1 MMKSKSKQANY
12 IIALLPLIIIY
23 TIIFFI
29 PIARIFIL
37 SFKGMDGFTLDNY
50 FRVLQ
55 VKGYLIIFLRTFKLG
70 LTVTG
75 ICLILGYVVSYFLYI
90 VNDKYKKVIM
100 FFIIIPFWTS
110 LLVRTYAWMVI
121 LQRKGIINSALLD
134 FHIINKP
141 FALIYNAIG
150 VNVGMVNLLLP
161 FVIITISSSMMG
173 IDKNLLKA
181 ASILGARPFFVFL
194 KVFFP
199 LSLPGVVG
207 SGLLVFVMA
216 IGFYITPALMGGIK
230 DVTISMMIETQIRQL
245 FDWEGASAM
254 AVILLFITVIIIY
267 IYNRYLGIDK
277 LWGGQ
282 DAQ

>member
-1 MMKSKSKQANY
+1 MMKIKRKEANY
-12 IIALLPLIIIY
+12 IFALLPLLTIY
-23 TIIFFI
+23 LFIFFI
-29 PIARIFIL
+29 PIARILIL
-37 SFKGMDGFTLDNY
+37 SFKGPSGFTLDN
-50 FRVLQ
+50 FVRIIQ

-75 ICLILGYVVSYFLYI
+75 ICLVLGYIVSYLLYI
-90 VNDKYKKVIM
+90 VRDKYKKVIM

-121 LQRKGIINSALLD
+121 LQRKGVINSALLD
-134 FHIINKP
+134 LNIINKP
-141 FALIYNAIG
+141 LSLIYNAIG
-150 VNVGMVNLLLP
+150 VNIGMVNLLLP
-161 FVIITISSSMMG
+161 FVIITISSSMAG
-173 IDKNLLKA
+173 IDKNLMKA
-181 ASILGARPFFVFL
+181 ASVLGARPFIAFI

-216 IGFYITPALMGGIK
+216 IGFYITPALMGGLK

-254 AVILLFITVIIIY
+254 ATILLIITVVIIY

-282 DAQ
+282 DAE